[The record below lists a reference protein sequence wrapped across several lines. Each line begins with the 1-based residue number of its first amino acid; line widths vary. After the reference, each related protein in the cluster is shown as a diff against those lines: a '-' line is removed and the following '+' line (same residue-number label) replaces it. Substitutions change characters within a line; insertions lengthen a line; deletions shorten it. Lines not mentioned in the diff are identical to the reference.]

1 MFLFLKSREGGRTE
15 ARDAFAPEGFEAHL
29 VGCVAQIVIFVWD
42 APYEC
47 SLERCA
53 LFDNVFDF

>member
-1 MFLFLKSREGGRTE
+1 MARRTE
-15 ARDAFAPEGFEAHL
+15 AGDAFAPEGFEAHF

-47 SLERCA
+47 RLERCA
-53 LFDNVFDF
+53 LFDYLLYFSGRE